1 MKFTIAI
8 PVRNGEKYLKQAIES
23 AVSQIRMPDEI
34 LIVDDA
40 STDSTAEIAKSADW
54 GRLVRYVYNDRP
66 TGYADAFNRVFEYAS
81 GDYVTLLAYDDLLDT
96 NFLLY
101 VERAFN
107 AYKEARHCFV
117 GYHYITDTGA
127 ITSSSPWPHT
137 TDPVLYSGRDYS
149 HRYLEGVRDKRHIN
163 RCLGFVTQ
171 RKLFLEQC
179 RFRKEAG
186 LITDDDFFVR
196 IGAFTDV
203 VGISAPLTSVRVHS
217 DSETGRLHSL
227 VEKLATDYLFQVRWY
242 SNNVSHID
250 EYHVRIIYS
259 LAVHFISDLLY
270 YGLKAKNIAQFEK
283 ALNYKREMKLLVPG
297 YFDDQIKGWRRVLWQ
312 LVGNK
317 ISLHAN
323 MFVHMISFLA
333 STKNNFKRILK

>member
-40 STDSTAEIAKSADW
+40 STDSTAEIARADEW
-54 GRLVRYVYNDRP
+54 GRLVRYVYNEKP

-81 GDYVTLLAYDDLLDT
+81 SDYVTLLSYDDLLDSR
-96 NFLLY
+96 FLLY

-127 ITSSSPWPHT
+127 VSSSSPWPHT
-137 TDPVLYSGRDYS
+137 TEPVLYSGRDYS
-149 HRYLEGVRDKRHIN
+149 HHYLEGVRDNRHIN
-163 RCLGFVTQ
+163 RCLGFVTE
-171 RKLFLEQC
+171 RKLFIEQC

-196 IGAFTDV
+196 LGAFTNV
-203 VGISAPLTSVRVHS
+203 VGISEPLSSVRLHS
-217 DSETGRLHSL
+217 ASETSRLDSL

-242 SNNVSHID
+242 STNVSHID

-259 LAVHFISDLLY
+259 LAVRFISELLFN
-270 YGLKAKNIAQFEK
+270 GLKIKDTVQVEK
-283 ALNYKREMKLLVPG
+283 ASRYKMEMELLLPG
-297 YFDDQIKGWRRVLWQ
+297 YFDASLTGWRRVLWH
-312 LVGNK
+312 LVEKDN
-317 ISLHAN
+317 SLHAN
-323 MFVHMISFLA
+323 MFVHMISFLV
-333 STKNNFKRILK
+333 SSKNTFKKVLK